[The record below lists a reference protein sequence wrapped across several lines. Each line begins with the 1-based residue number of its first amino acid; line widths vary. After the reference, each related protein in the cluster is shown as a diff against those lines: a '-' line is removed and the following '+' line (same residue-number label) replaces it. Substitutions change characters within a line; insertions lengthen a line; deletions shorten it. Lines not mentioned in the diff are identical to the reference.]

1 MSGKPQWNNE
11 GRDWPNAT
19 ASRFVM
25 AGRLRWHVQEM
36 GAGPEM
42 LLLHGSGAA
51 THSWAGL
58 LPLLAPSFRLLA
70 PDLPGHGFTG
80 TPAGFRLSLDDMAR
94 DLGAL
99 LAAEAFMPKI
109 VVGHS
114 AGAAIAARMAVRGII
129 DPKLIISLNGAFL
142 PFPGLAGKLFPGM
155 AKLIFLNPLAPRLF
169 ALRAGDRSVV
179 DRLIRSTGSRP
190 EATQVEGYARL
201 IRTPGHVAGALG
213 MMANWDLEPLQGELR
228 RLATPLLLVACEND
242 LAIPPSVA
250 DTVARMAPDAQ
261 VVHVPHLGHLGHEED
276 AALFAGLIVSAAR
289 ARGVL

>member
-1 MSGKPQWNNE
+1 MSGKPQWSIE
-11 GRDWPNAT
+11 GRDWPNAN

-25 AGRLRWHVQEM
+25 AGRLRWHVQET
-36 GAGPEM
+36 GAGPTA

-58 LPLLAPSFRLLA
+58 LPRLAPHFRLLA

-80 TPAGFRLSLDDMAR
+80 TPSGFRLSLDDMAR

-99 LAAEAFMPKI
+99 LAAENVAPDL

-114 AGAAIAARMAVRGII
+114 AGAAIAARMAAAGII
-129 DPKLIISLNGAFL
+129 TPKLIVSLNGAFL

-169 ALRAGDRSVV
+169 ALRAADRSVV

-213 MMANWDLEPLQGELR
+213 MMANWDLEPLQADLR
-228 RLATPLLLVACEND
+228 RLATPLVLIACEND

-250 DTVARMAPDAQ
+250 DAVARLAPYAQ

-276 AALFAGLIVSAAR
+276 PAQFGELITTAAR
-289 ARGVL
+289 AHGLL

>member
-1 MSGKPQWNNE
+1 MSGKPQWSIE
-11 GRDWPNAT
+11 GRDWPNAQ

-25 AGRLRWHVQEM
+25 AGRLRWHVQEA
-36 GAGPEM
+36 GAGPAM

-58 LPLLAPSFRLLA
+58 LPLLAKSFRILA

-80 TPAGFRLSLDDMAR
+80 TPPGFRLSLDDMAR

-99 LAAEAFMPKI
+99 LAAEAFTPQI

-114 AGAAIAARMAVRGII
+114 AGAAIAARMAVRSII
-129 DPKLIISLNGAFL
+129 DPKLIVSLNGAFL

-169 ALRAGDRSVV
+169 ALRAGDRGVV

-213 MMANWDLEPLQGELR
+213 MMANWDLEPLQAELR
-228 RLATPLLLVACEND
+228 RLATPLVLIACEND

-250 DTVARMAPDAQ
+250 DTVARMAPHAE

-276 AALFAGLIVSAAR
+276 PDLFAGLIVTAAR
-289 ARGVL
+289 AQGLV

>member
-1 MSGKPQWNNE
+1 MSGKPQWNIE
-11 GRDWPNAT
+11 GRDWPNAQ

-25 AGRLRWHVQEM
+25 AGRLRWHVQEA
-36 GAGPEM
+36 GAGPAM

-58 LPLLAPSFRLLA
+58 LPLLAKSFRILA

-80 TPAGFRLSLDDMAR
+80 TPPGFRLSLDDMAR

-99 LAAEAFMPKI
+99 LAAEAFAPQI

-129 DPKLIISLNGAFL
+129 DPKLIVSLNGAFL

-169 ALRAGDRSVV
+169 ALRAGDRGVV

-213 MMANWDLEPLQGELR
+213 MMANWDLEPLQAELR
-228 RLATPLLLVACEND
+228 RLATPLVLIACEND

-250 DTVARMAPDAQ
+250 DTVARMAPHAE

-276 AALFAGLIVSAAR
+276 PDLFAGLIVTAAR
-289 ARGVL
+289 AQGLV